1 MKQAMKHAMNHAMK
15 RGLLL
20 FAHGARDPRWAE
32 PFEAVADRVR
42 GFDINVMVQLAFL
55 EFMTPSLIDAGT
67 ALAAAGCARIDVVPL
82 FLGAG
87 GHVRKDLPALLAEL
101 AAAHP
106 GVLWQLQTAIGAR
119 DSVIEAM
126 ARAAVEL
133 ADSDVATDLATNHTT
148 ALATPQPAAGPRP

>member
-1 MKQAMKHAMNHAMK
+1 MNHAMNRAMK

-42 GFDINVMVQLAFL
+42 GFDAAVVVQLAFL

-67 ALAAAGCARIDVVPL
+67 ALAAAGCGRVDVVPL

-87 GHVRKDLPALLAEL
+87 GHVRKDLPALLGEL

-126 ARAAVEL
+126 ARAAIEL
-133 ADSDVATDLATNHTT
+133 ADIDLATDLATDP
-148 ALATPQPAAGPRP
+148 ASAQPAAGPHP